1 MDWLEVFGLLAA
13 AFAGG
18 AVNAVAGG
26 GTLIAFPALVAA
38 GYPART
44 ANVTNTAALW
54 TGYLGGSIGYRRE
67 LGEQGTRIARLLA
80 PSLLGAIGGAA
91 LLLGTPEDAFEVI
104 APFLILFATLLL
116 AFQERLSAF
125 AASHQLAAE
134 GGNNVPMVLYVTI
147 FLSAIYGAYFGAGL
161 GILTFAFLTIFA
173 PGDAQHSNALKV
185 FLSLVVNG
193 FALVCFALFGPVQW
207 GPAAVMA
214 GGSLVGGYLGAGVA
228 RRLGAE
234 RLRLAVIAL
243 GVVIAVVL
251 FVRAV

>member
-1 MDWLEVFGLLAA
+1 VDIAEAAGLAAA

-54 TGYLGGSIGYRRE
+54 TGYLGAIGYRRE
-67 LGEQGTRIARLLA
+67 LSDQRTRIARLLA
-80 PSLLGAIGGAA
+80 PALLGAMAGAA

-116 AFQERLSAF
+116 AFQRRLSAF

-134 GGNNVPMVLYVTI
+134 DGDHVPLMLYVSI
-147 FLSAIYGAYFGAGL
+147 FLSAVYGAYFGAGL

-173 PGDAQHSNALKV
+173 PGDAQQSNALKV

-193 FALVCFALFGPVQW
+193 LALACFALFGPVQW
-207 GPAAVMA
+207 GPAGVMA
-214 GGSLVGGYLGAGVA
+214 GGPLAGGYLGAGVA

-243 GVVIAVVL
+243 GVVMAVVL

>member
-1 MDWLEVFGLLAA
+1 VDIAEAAGLTAA

-67 LGEQGTRIARLLA
+67 LSEQRTRIARLVPPA
-80 PSLLGAIGGAA
+80 LLGAIAGAA

-116 AFQERLSAF
+116 AVQARLSAF
-125 AASHQLAAE
+125 AASHQLAAQ
-134 GGNNVPMVLYVTI
+134 GGDHVPVMLYVTI
-147 FLSAIYGAYFGAGL
+147 FLSAVYGAYFGAGL

-185 FLSLVVNG
+185 FLSLLVNG

-214 GGSLVGGYLGAGVA
+214 GGSLAGGYLGAGIA
-228 RRLGAE
+228 RQLGAE

-243 GVVIAVVL
+243 GVLIAAIL
-251 FVRAV
+251 FVRAL

>member
-1 MDWLEVFGLLAA
+1 MDWLETFGLLAA

-18 AVNAVAGG
+18 TVNAVTGG

-54 TGYLGGSIGYRRE
+54 TGYLGGAIGYRRE
-67 LGEQGTRIARLLA
+67 LSDQRTRIARLLA
-80 PSLLGAIGGAA
+80 PALLGAMAGAA

-116 AFQERLSAF
+116 AFQRRLSAF

-134 GGNNVPMVLYVTI
+134 DGDHVPLMLYVSI
-147 FLSAIYGAYFGAGL
+147 FLSAVYGAYFGAGL

-173 PGDAQHSNALKV
+173 PGDAQQSNALKV

-193 FALVCFALFGPVQW
+193 LALACFALFGPVQW
-207 GPAAVMA
+207 GPAGVMA
-214 GGSLVGGYLGAGVA
+214 GGPLAGGYLGAGVA

-243 GVVIAVVL
+243 GVVMAVVL